1 MDMELMLDP
10 LYKRHIIMRL
20 LVVFLAVGLGGCG
33 VWGFN
38 LQPDHQSTRADY
50 ICHPYGD
57 CSYGHWVPVAP
68 GITDPADAMTSR
80 VFCMQEIDRSHENA
94 WWKDS
99 VTRGVNIGEC
109 MEQRGFRLQQ

>member
-1 MDMELMLDP
+1 MDIQLRVFQKVSD
-10 LYKRHIIMRL
+10 MRL
-20 LVVFLAVGLGGCG
+20 FVIFLAVGLGGCG
-33 VWGFN
+33 VWDSN
-38 LQPDHQSTRADY
+38 LHPDYQSTRADY

-57 CSYGHWVPVAP
+57 CSYGRWVPVDP
-68 GITDPADAMTSR
+68 KTTDPADAMTSR

-99 VTRGVNIGEC
+99 VTRGVDIGEC